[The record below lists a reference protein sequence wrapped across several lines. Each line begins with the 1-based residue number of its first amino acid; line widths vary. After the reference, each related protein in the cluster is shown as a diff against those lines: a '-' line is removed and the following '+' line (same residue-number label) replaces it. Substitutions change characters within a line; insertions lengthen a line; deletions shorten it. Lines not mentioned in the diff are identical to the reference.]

1 VVQLLVKKRFRRS
14 MRCFQVI
21 LCCLALLLSE
31 QGYAQETAAVEKA
44 PVSASES
51 AEDLVQAWQN
61 AWRRTPKLV
70 TIGAVLTT
78 KNGDTDYEARIKQ
91 LGEKTFS
98 NREWTEYWKEQAATS
113 AAVVPV
119 VSEERAAVARAWGV
133 LASDKVEN
141 QEKYFSAIQLER
153 DALEDRME
161 VSFEAVISDVSAPE
175 VVSSSN
181 AYERRASLIADLT
194 GRIALQRT
202 RLAETGATLG
212 FIERQLASE
221 EIVISAVAA
230 DLGLAKRELEIAQQG
245 LSLAVHTTFW
255 TEVSALASR
264 KVEEIGHELDM
275 SRARERSRK
284 IEGALA
290 GSQLEFRKV
299 RISELQAEMDSMTG
313 VGTLVDALRQTAMEW
328 LSQRA
333 WQAVLSLLLVFL
345 GMKLALRGM
354 RRGVDMVLSRADDNS
369 EVEDE
374 GDLRRNTLAD
384 VFSSVAKMAIY
395 VLAGLI
401 ALEQIGVNTS
411 PILGSVAIL
420 GLAISFGSQNL
431 VRDVVNG
438 FFILLENQFS
448 VGDVISVNGAT
459 GTVERITIR
468 STWIREM
475 NGDLHTVPNGSIAMV
490 SNLTRGWARVTL
502 DIGVG
507 YESNLGQVE
516 QVVNEVGATMYAAE
530 EWKVVLEET
539 PSWIGVTELADSSV
553 TIRCQVKVTSGN
565 QWAVGRE
572 LNRRLKLAF
581 DEAGIEIPYPQQV
594 VRHVGSP

>member
-1 VVQLLVKKRFRRS
+1 
-14 MRCFQVI
+14 
-21 LCCLALLLSE
+21 
-31 QGYAQETAAVEKA
+31 
-44 PVSASES
+44 
-51 AEDLVQAWQN
+51 
-61 AWRRTPKLV
+61 
-70 TIGAVLTT
+70 
-78 KNGDTDYEARIKQ
+78 
-91 LGEKTFS
+91 
-98 NREWTEYWKEQAATS
+98 
-113 AAVVPV
+113 
-119 VSEERAAVARAWGV
+119 
-133 LASDKVEN
+133 
-141 QEKYFSAIQLER
+141 
-153 DALEDRME
+153 
-161 VSFEAVISDVSAPE
+161 
-175 VVSSSN
+175 
-181 AYERRASLIADLT
+181 
-194 GRIALQRT
+194 
-202 RLAETGATLG
+202 
-212 FIERQLASE
+212 
-221 EIVISAVAA
+221 
-230 DLGLAKRELEIAQQG
+230 
-245 LSLAVHTTFW
+245 
-255 TEVSALASR
+255 
-264 KVEEIGHELDM
+264 
-275 SRARERSRK
+275 
-284 IEGALA
+284 
-290 GSQLEFRKV
+290 
-299 RISELQAEMDSMTG
+299 
-313 VGTLVDALRQTAMEW
+313 MEW